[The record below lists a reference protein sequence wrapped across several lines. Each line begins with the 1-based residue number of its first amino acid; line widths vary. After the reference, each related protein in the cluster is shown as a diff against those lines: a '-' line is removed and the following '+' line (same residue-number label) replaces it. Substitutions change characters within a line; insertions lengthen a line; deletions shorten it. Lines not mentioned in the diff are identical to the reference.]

1 MTRIMAALKPH
12 HDIGAARQP
21 VNNFTF
27 ALITPLGANNR
38 YIRHSITFII
48 WGSTPFLS
56 LTSQQLLLAWTG
68 RLAKI
73 ERGAVYNRSAG

>member
-38 YIRHSITFII
+38 YIRHSVTFIK
-48 WGSTPFLS
+48 WGSTPFL
-56 LTSQQLLLAWTG
+56 
-68 RLAKI
+68 
-73 ERGAVYNRSAG
+73 